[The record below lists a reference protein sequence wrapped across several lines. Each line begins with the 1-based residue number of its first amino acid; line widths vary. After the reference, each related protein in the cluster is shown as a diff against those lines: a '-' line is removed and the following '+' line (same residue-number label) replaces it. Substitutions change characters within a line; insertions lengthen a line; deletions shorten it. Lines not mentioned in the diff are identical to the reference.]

1 MQRTGT
7 EAAASGLTLHE
18 SHKSVQQKKTPHPP
32 PAHLVAA
39 ARRCTQ
45 RTLQLRD
52 TEKDERQDK
61 KRRTEEVGEDSFDA
75 EIEEQNS
82 LGGVIRVFLKHNV
95 WGPDHSNRCEKLPD
109 LTSLSSVDP
118 LRQGADRKDKRF
130 DDTTVLAR
138 DRWVAAV

>member
-1 MQRTGT
+1 M
-7 EAAASGLTLHE
+7 
-18 SHKSVQQKKTPHPP
+18 QQKKTPHPP

-75 EIEEQNS
+75 EIQEQKS
-82 LGGVIRVFLKHNV
+82 LEGVIRVFLKHDI
-95 WGPDHSNRCEKLPD
+95 WERDHSSRCGEVALFNITSQEFECSREQCYKHHILP
-109 LTSLSSVDP
+109 S
-118 LRQGADRKDKRF
+118 GAE
-130 DDTTVLAR
+130 V
-138 DRWVAAV
+138 